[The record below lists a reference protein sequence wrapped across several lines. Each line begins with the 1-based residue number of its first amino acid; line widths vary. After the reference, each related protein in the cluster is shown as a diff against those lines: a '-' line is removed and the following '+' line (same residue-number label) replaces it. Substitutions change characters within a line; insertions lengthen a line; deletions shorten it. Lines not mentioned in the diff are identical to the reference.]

1 MPNKVIIVGSGFSGI
16 CMGIKL
22 KQAGIEDFIILEKS
36 TDLGGT
42 WRENSYP
49 GAECDIPSAL
59 YSYSFAPNPN
69 WEHVWSKREQIFQY
83 QRDVATQYG
92 ITQHFRFGQ
101 RVSSAKYENAVWTIK
116 TQDSTYEATHFISAV
131 GQLHERFTP
140 EIIGAETFEGEQFH
154 AAKWN
159 HDAELQGKSVA
170 VIGSAASAVQLIP
183 QVAKQ
188 ASKLTVLQRTPN
200 WMIEKPNRRY
210 STLEHWV
217 AKHIPI
223 LRKAYRNLLYL
234 QADGILYRALIG
246 KPISSWF
253 VKKLVNRNLKKHI
266 RDDDLRARLTP
277 SYTVGAKRILFSDTF
292 YKTLNKD
299 HVELET
305 QAIEAIEA
313 RGIRT
318 SSGRVIPADVIIYAT
333 GFITNPFLKSIE
345 VEGTNGSLKQAWSK
359 GAHAYLGIN
368 TSGFPNLHMMY
379 GPNTNLGH
387 NSIIIMIEAQASY
400 IARNIKLLEED
411 RGKVLDVPED
421 IEREYNIAIQKRL
434 KDMVFSKIEHSWYM
448 DQGRITNNWAGSTW
462 EYKKRLK
469 NQELQSLLTNI

>member
-1 MPNKVIIVGSGFSGI
+1 M
-16 CMGIKL
+16 
-22 KQAGIEDFIILEKS
+22 
-36 TDLGGT
+36 
-42 WRENSYP
+42 
-49 GAECDIPSAL
+49 
-59 YSYSFAPNPN
+59 
-69 WEHVWSKREQIFQY
+69 
-83 QRDVATQYG
+83 
-92 ITQHFRFGQ
+92 
-101 RVSSAKYENAVWTIK
+101 
-116 TQDSTYEATHFISAV
+116 
-131 GQLHERFTP
+131 
-140 EIIGAETFEGEQFH
+140 
-154 AAKWN
+154 
-159 HDAELQGKSVA
+159 
-170 VIGSAASAVQLIP
+170 IGSAASAVQLIP